1 MIKQLEMTNELASRI
16 EDSDVLDTIYDELLT
31 KEIYKKYPIAKQL
44 AVLNK
49 DKADPRRV
57 AYEQYVKECKQTI
70 ATLLAKWLGNG

>member
-1 MIKQLEMTNELASRI
+1 MIKELKTTNTLAKKVG
-16 EDSDVLDTIYDELLT
+16 DSDILDTMYDDLLT
-31 KEIYKKYPIAKQL
+31 AEIYKKYPIAKQL

-70 ATLLAKWLGNG
+70 ATLLAK